1 MAMYNATGDRFYLN
15 AAHII
20 VERTLE
26 RQSEDGGWR
35 RMLVPAHCHCDP
47 PRHMGKPVSWWA
59 LLVGLKFYHQATG
72 DPRAAESILRAAMF
86 LVRDMWDEERAG
98 FRSTSCPYARLSTDN
113 FQHGLAGI
121 AYAWRLSGDPELG
134 HILRRAVPKA
144 VEALQAHGRI
154 LGSQLR
160 AAPEVLYALAQMV
173 PGQPISSA
181 PSDDGG
187 PK

>member
-1 MAMYNATGDRFYLN
+1 MAAGDACWCPPIAGATHR
-15 AAHII
+15 ATW
-20 VERTLE
+20 ET
-26 RQSEDGGWR
+26 
-35 RMLVPAHCHCDP
+35 
-47 PRHMGKPVSWWA
+47 PVSWWA

-86 LVRDMWDEERAG
+86 LVRDMWVEESAG
-98 FRSTSCPYARLSTDN
+98 FRSTSCPYAHVSTDN

-160 AAPEVLYALAQMV
+160 AAPEVLYALAQSV

>member
-1 MAMYNATGDRFYLN
+1 
-15 AAHII
+15 
-20 VERTLE
+20 
-26 RQSEDGGWR
+26 
-35 RMLVPAHCHCDP
+35 
-47 PRHMGKPVSWWA
+47 
-59 LLVGLKFYHQATG
+59 
-72 DPRAAESILRAAMF
+72 MF
-86 LVRDMWDEERAG
+86 LVRDMWVEESAG
-98 FRSTSCPYARLSTDN
+98 FRSTSCPYAHVSTDN

-160 AAPEVLYALAQMV
+160 AAPEVLYAVAQML
-173 PGQPISSA
+173 PDQPISSA